1 MKCMKKFEFDMN
13 KVSFTKTG
21 EKIIDYF
28 DEYQKASDLVKEA
41 ILSAV
46 TNMCPARMK
55 SSFTQYFN
63 ESETK
68 EDFITKLS
76 TIKTLINKDC
86 KRERL
91 AAAKDFIDDYLEDAE
106 IQVITDDIKPERVIV
121 RKMVGIKSTNFR
133 QYFDFGSDECDS
145 AVFLKNRNFLENF
158 MNYYVR
164 KKIKDLVDKSTDKT
178 KKSPFLNAAYTVEV
192 SEVQPGRW
200 ININVDFIININ
212 KLDSNVLDSIY
223 ARIKDIE
230 AANFF

>member
-1 MKCMKKFEFDMN
+1 MKKFEFDMN

-21 EKIIDYF
+21 EKIIEYY

-46 TNMCPARMK
+46 LNMCQVRTK
-55 SSFTQYFN
+55 SSFAQYFK
-63 ESETK
+63 ESETR
-68 EDFITKLS
+68 EDFILKLS
-76 TIKTLINKDC
+76 TIKTLVNKDC

-91 AAAKDFIDDYLEDAE
+91 AAARDFIDNYLVEDAE
-106 IQVITDDIKPERVIV
+106 IQILTDDMKPERVVV

-164 KKIKDLVDKSTDKT
+164 KKIKDLVDKSIDKT

-200 ININVDFIININ
+200 IDINVDFIININ

-223 ARIKDIE
+223 AHIKDIE